1 MFNRPKINKCVLKC
15 ECMNITPNGYAPDIF
30 TQMRLNPR
38 PFVFAIHQLVI
49 CHLAETG
56 IKIPDGGDKA
66 TNVKQ
71 ACVYR
76 TMLTD
81 ILLKQID
88 RLPQEDKNAVYSDP
102 KIGYPIIKECLTEIE
117 DNFVFGLMKPSTVN
131 RIWHNIRCAYGRKHA
146 APQEIILSTF
156 NVVERDQESAAERT
170 EDTAPASASAYL

>member
-1 MFNRPKINKCVLKC
+1 MFNRPKINKSVLKC

-66 TNVKQ
+66 TNVKR

-102 KIGYPIIKECLTEIE
+102 ETGFPIIKNCLTEAQ
-117 DNFVFGLMKPSTVN
+117 DNFVFGLLKPSTVN
-131 RIWHNIRCAYGRKHA
+131 RIWNGIRCAYGSKHA

-156 NVVERDQESAAERT
+156 NVIEREPESAPANVN
-170 EDTAPASASAYL
+170 ASANAYL